1 MGLIVCVCVCMGN
14 EWFVVATRPGWRR
27 SSPKR
32 RGKPGQQ
39 GTMIWA
45 EKGSNI
51 TEAESVGDEIMLVVR
66 LYVHSD
72 HICYLCAFLFKEITP
87 YYTQHRVLLRVCT
100 VYFWY
105 LFSVSLC

>member
-1 MGLIVCVCVCMGN
+1 MIMHGAHSVCVCVWGTSGL
-14 EWFVVATRPGWRR
+14 WWLPGWRR
-27 SSPKR
+27 SSPKW

-51 TEAESVGDEIMLVVR
+51 TKAESVGDEIMLVVR
-66 LYVHSD
+66 LYVRSD

-87 YYTQHRVLLRVCT
+87 YCTQHRVLLRV
-100 VYFWY
+100 W
-105 LFSVSLC
+105 